1 MKIKIHIFVGN
12 NKIKNMKKLL
22 LSSLIVFATTSA
34 NAQFT
39 LINENFDSFTDF
51 AISGFGN
58 WQTLDIDGLNTY
70 TGGGAATPWTNA
82 GTPQAYIIF
91 NPTAAGVING
101 SDGENT
107 NFDPHSGTKYAACWD
122 AVPANG
128 VTANN
133 DWLISP
139 AITLGLTGNSLTFW
153 VKSLSNDFG
162 LEKYKVGVYVGSG
175 TPTSAANFTI
185 ISGAAGIN
193 APITWTQ
200 VTQSLQA
207 YAGQTVRVG
216 IQCVSSDNYM
226 MMVDDFKITAT
237 TLGTSETAIKKTLSI
252 YPNPT
257 TDIINVITKDKI
269 TDISVYD
276 LSGKKMTI
284 ERANNFI
291 NVKHLQNGTYIIN
304 IETPEGKSSQ
314 KFIKK

>member
-1 MKIKIHIFVGN
+1 
-12 NKIKNMKKLL
+12 MKKLL
-22 LSSLIVFATTSA
+22 FSSLLVLATANA
-34 NAQFT
+34 NAQYT
-39 LINENFDSFTDF
+39 LINENFDSFTNF
-51 AISGFGN
+51 AITGFGN

-70 TGGGAATPWTNA
+70 TGGMASPAWANA
-82 GTPQAYIIF
+82 GAPQAFMIF
-91 NPTAAGVING
+91 NPTAAGVTNG
-101 SDGENT
+101 FGNENS

-122 AVPANG
+122 AVPDNG
-128 VTANN
+128 IPGNN

-139 AITLGLTGNSLTFW
+139 AITLGATGNSLTFW
-153 VKSLSNDFG
+153 VKSLADDYG
-162 LEKYKVGVYVGSG
+162 LEKYKVGVFVGSG

-185 ISGAAGIN
+185 ISGATSVS
-193 APITWTQ
+193 APTTWTQ

-216 IQCVSSDNYM
+216 IQCVSADVYM
-226 MMVDDFKITAT
+226 MMVDDFKITAA
-237 TLGTSETAIKKTLSI
+237 TLGTSETEIKKTLSI

-257 TDIINVITKDKI
+257 TDLINVITKDKI

-276 LSGKKMTI
+276 LSGRKMTI

-304 IETPEGKSSQ
+304 IETTEGKSSQ